1 MTGKSQILSVA
12 EIPWKQFAKK
22 NNLTGKQFEQFQ
34 CYYSLLIKANELF
47 NITAITDLES
57 VLAYHF
63 EDSLILGK
71 KIDLTAIN
79 SIADV
84 GTGGGFPG
92 IPLKIMYPH
101 LNVTLIEVTQK
112 KVAFLNDVI
121 ETLGLTGIKTCDLDW
136 RTFLRKSTEPI
147 DLFCARASLQPD
159 ELLRIF
165 AQGGRYEKSVFVYWA
180 SHEWQPNAKQEYYL
194 KKCYSYAV
202 GDRQRNY
209 CIFSAQR

>member
-1 MTGKSQILSVA
+1 MEPSLVWQ
-12 EIPWKQFAKK
+12 QFATK
-22 NNLTGKQFEQFQ
+22 NNLTEKQLKQFQ
-34 CYYSLLIKANELF
+34 CYYALLIKANELF

-63 EDSLILGK
+63 EDSLMLGK
-71 KIDLTAIN
+71 KIDMTAIT

-112 KVAFLNDVI
+112 KVVFLNNVI
-121 ETLGLTGIKTCDLDW
+121 ETLGLAGIKTCDLDW
-136 RTFLRKSTEPI
+136 RTFLRKSTEPLDI
-147 DLFCARASLQPD
+147 FCARASLQPD

-165 AQGGRYEKSVFVYWA
+165 AQGGTYEKSIFVYWA
-180 SHEWQPNAKQEYYL
+180 SQDWQPSTKQERYL
-194 KKCYSYAV
+194 KKCYPYAV
-202 GDRQRNY
+202 GDRQRKY
-209 CIFSAQR
+209 CIFSAQS